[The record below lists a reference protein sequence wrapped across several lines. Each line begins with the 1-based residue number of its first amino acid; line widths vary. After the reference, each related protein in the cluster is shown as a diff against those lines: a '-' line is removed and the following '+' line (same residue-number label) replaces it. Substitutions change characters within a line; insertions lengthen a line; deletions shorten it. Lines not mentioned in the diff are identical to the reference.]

1 MIHIT
6 KKENCCGCASCV
18 QRCPK
23 HCISMHTDDEG
34 FLYPEVDT
42 EKCIDC
48 GLCEKACPILHDNE
62 EHVPIE
68 SYAAKNPSE
77 KERMSSSSGGIFVLL
92 AKQILSQGG
101 VIFGA
106 ILNSNLEV
114 VHTHIDTLDD
124 LVKLQKSK
132 YVQSRIGSCYE
143 EVETFLKN
151 GRKVLFS
158 GTPCQIAGLKH
169 FLGKD
174 YHDLLLTI
182 DVVCHGVPSPGVWS
196 RFVKELN
203 AASKAAAGKNSLFS
217 SLKTMPVITDIN
229 FRDKMQGWQKFAFS
243 LQFGEATAEAEKNT
257 LFPPVEFNNSHWGK
271 AFVQNMF
278 LRPSCHHCRFKCL
291 RSNSDITLG
300 DFWGINKKLPLFN
313 DDKGVSAVLINT
325 KHGLTLFESL
335 EIDSIPVDYQD
346 VIDGNKALVESWKP
360 SKNRRRFIKGFQKG
374 KSVIKLIDQN
384 DTTTFFLRIK
394 PRINKIILP
403 LKYVKQQLLNAV
415 EKIDFIISKVLS
427 SVLKCNVPDRKFLL
441 VPAASINGGFG
452 EDIMV
457 GGFLNGCNLPVT
469 ILSTEIECRGYLKKH
484 KNVSY
489 STLLTSRFKYLRIL
503 TLFGQHTDLYIIGA
517 DILDGIYT
525 SNKLR
530 FNLIDLAHRMG
541 LRVHITS
548 FSVREKSSSYFIKQ
562 IQRISSY
569 VQINARDIES
579 QKRLQVMLPNVD
591 VRLVPDI
598 AFLCD
603 NPSPND
609 ELMEK
614 WSNEQ
619 RKLGHPVIAYCPNT
633 IQAKKMG
640 LNKYIEGQIELL
652 HEFKKHKCAIM
663 FMYHDLRKYALSLS
677 DKDLSRIVYLSFND
691 TDSVFIDNI
700 PDGYE
705 LKKYIAFA
713 DFTVTGRMHFG
724 ISGYTLGLPMFG
736 ISYYGKFEGLQKIL
750 GVDSQSS
757 LLDYNSLRDCEVII
771 NKFMSEL
778 EINNKNLDGNI
789 NYIIKKAKTNIEM

>member
-1 MIHIT
+1 MINIKDKH
-6 KKENCCGCASCV
+6 NCCGCASCA

-278 LRPSCHHCRFKCL
+278 LRPSCHHCQFKCL

-313 DDKGVSAVLINT
+313 DDKGVSAVLLNT
-325 KHGLTLFESL
+325 KHGQDLFGLLNTE
-335 EIDSIPVDYQD
+335 SIPIEYKD
-346 VIDGNKALVESWKP
+346 VIEGNMALVKSWEP
-360 SKNRRRFIKGFQKG
+360 SKNRNLFFIGFQKG
-374 KSVIKLIDQN
+374 KSVTKLINQY
-384 DTTTFFLRIK
+384 DTTTPSMVKSKIK
-394 PRINKIILP
+394 NIFTP
-403 LKYVKQQLLNAV
+403 LKKLKRQLRNAI
-415 EKIDFIISKVLS
+415 ECTEFIICKLLTSAFKSNLTERR
-427 SVLKCNVPDRKFLL
+427 CLL
-441 VPAASINGGFG
+441 VPAASIDGGFG

-457 GGFLNGCNLPVT
+457 AGFLNGSTFPVT
-469 ILSTEIECRGYLKKH
+469 ILSTQIEHREFIEKH
-484 KNVSY
+484 KNVRC
-489 STLLTSRFKYLRIL
+489 STLLMSSFKYFRML
-503 TLFGQHTDLYIIGA
+503 TLFSRHTDLYIIGA
-517 DILDGIYT
+517 DILDGVYT

-652 HEFKKHKCAIM
+652 REFKRYKCAIM

-677 DKDLSRIVYLSFND
+677 DKDLSRIIYLSLND
-691 TDSVFIDNI
+691 SDSVFIDNVSN
-700 PDGYE
+700 GYD
-705 LKKYIAFA
+705 LKKYIALS

-724 ISGYTLGLPMFG
+724 ISGYTMGLPMFG
-736 ISYYGKFEGLQKIL
+736 VSYFNKFEGLHKMFL
-750 GVDSQSS
+750 QS
-757 LLDYNSLRDCEVII
+757 NSLIEYDNVEQCH
-771 NKFMSEL
+771 
-778 EINNKNLDGNI
+778 NNVGEFIANFQQYNI
-789 NYIIKKAKTNIEM
+789 NVRNRLFQIIEIAKMNF